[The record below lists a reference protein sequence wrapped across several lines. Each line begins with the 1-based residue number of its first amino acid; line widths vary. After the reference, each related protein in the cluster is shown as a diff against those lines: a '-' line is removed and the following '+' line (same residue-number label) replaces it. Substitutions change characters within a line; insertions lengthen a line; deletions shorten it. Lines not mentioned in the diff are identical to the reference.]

1 MPINNEFDCNNGNE
15 RTYHLV
21 IKAGEIKDFRI
32 NVVTGDRISYNMVCD
47 KYDIKFGIKLITQQG
62 KEVEILPL
70 NRIDTGLEPFRGSLF
85 IEEGGECI
93 AIVDNSYSY
102 FHSKSV
108 YLDFFIECES
118 PISPSQEFTMFN

>member
-1 MPINNEFDCNNGNE
+1 MPFNNEFDGNNGNE
-15 RTYHLV
+15 RTYHLD
-21 IKAGEIKDFRI
+21 IKAGEMKNLKI

-47 KYDIKFGIKLITQQG
+47 QYDIKFGIKLLTQQG
-62 KEVEILPL
+62 KEVELLSL
-70 NRIDTGLEPFRGSLF
+70 NKIDTSLEPFRGTLF

-118 PISPSQEFTMFN
+118 PVSPSKECSIFN